1 VHFEDV
7 EGNCEYY
14 AKNVDGKGEAEAFTC
29 HEGQKSAQK
38 ERVEVSIELAGFLH
52 HPVDTGIVVS

>member
-1 VHFEDV
+1 MHFEDV
-7 EGNCEYY
+7 EGNGEYY
-14 AKNVDGKGEAEAFTC
+14 AKHVNCKGEAEAFTG
-29 HEGQKSAQK
+29 HEGQESAQK